1 MTMYE
6 FNQTDL
12 EPGSPRVLPVPLV
25 AGAIHLNA
33 AYDFTDD
40 AEGMLDQLGVERAQP
55 CSRWMVMVWDL
66 RDGEDL
72 VAKSAFKWTGKEVVL
87 EGMMISEDYRA
98 LGLDSFMIN
107 TASALFGN
115 IAVVMP
121 DGQRRD
127 VHDEEG

>member
-1 MTMYE
+1 MTVYA
-6 FNQTDL
+6 FNQSDL

-25 AGAIHLNA
+25 AGAVHLNA

-40 AEGMLDQLGVERAQP
+40 AEGMLDQLAVERMEP

-87 EGMMISEDYRA
+87 EGMMIDEDHRD
-98 LGLDSFMIN
+98 LGLDSFMIG
-107 TASALFGN
+107 TASVLFGN
-115 IAVVMP
+115 LEVTIPASVEVTVMS
-121 DGQRRD
+121 
-127 VHDEEG
+127 